1 MRISDWS
8 SDVCS
13 SDLAVNDSRQLQRSL
28 AQLALPQVGLNP
40 RQLATLQAMG
50 LRRLGEVFAL
60 PRPEL
65 ARRLGPDLLDWLDRL
80 RGQSVEPCPPYR
92 PPTQFFQ
99 RNAFD

>member
-1 MRISDWS
+1 
-8 SDVCS
+8 
-13 SDLAVNDSRQLQRSL
+13 
-28 AQLALPQVGLNP
+28 
-40 RQLATLQAMG
+40 MG

-65 ARRLGPDLLDWLDRL
+65 ARRLGPDLLGWLDRL

-99 RNAFD
+99 RIAFDYAIQTNMALQFALRRLCRELAAFRSGERRVGKGCVSTCRSRWLAYH